1 VLTTEKD
8 VHRTDRT
15 IPLFAGE
22 DTPHPDPS
30 SPFADVGTNVH
41 LEQMKDM
48 LLTYN
53 EYNRDLGYVQGMSD
67 LLAPIYAVM
76 QDDAIAFWGFQHFM
90 DRMERNFLRDQSG
103 MRKQLLTLD
112 HLVQLMDPKLYL
124 HLQSAD
130 STNFFF
136 FFRMLLVWYK
146 REFQWLDVLHLWEVL
161 WTDYLSSG
169 FHLFV
174 ALAILEKHRDV
185 IMEHLKHFDEVL
197 KYVNELSTTIDLE
210 STLIRAEALFRRFQ
224 RTVEAIDKKSNFP
237 APKLRQRPTRLSPTS
252 SSSTV
257 PASPGASANTSGV
270 DAVTAGSTNS
280 GGGDAS
286 ASGGGSGGGNG
297 SRDKGKRPASQ
308 GRVSSELEDVRP
320 KVISPEL
327 RGLLSRK
334 VEVLP
339 RKVVRKEGEG
349 LASLK
354 K

>member
-1 VLTTEKD
+1 
-8 VHRTDRT
+8 
-15 IPLFAGE
+15 
-22 DTPHPDPS
+22 
-30 SPFADVGTNVH
+30 
-41 LEQMKDM
+41 
-48 LLTYN
+48 
-53 EYNRDLGYVQGMSD
+53 
-67 LLAPIYAVM
+67 
-76 QDDAIAFWGFQHFM
+76 
-90 DRMERNFLRDQSG
+90 
-103 MRKQLLTLD
+103 
-112 HLVQLMDPKLYL
+112 VQLMDPKLYI

-197 KYVNELSTTIDLE
+197 KYINELSTTIDLE

-237 APKLRQRPTRLSPTS
+237 APKLRQRPTRNSSNSPNNA
-252 SSSTV
+252 
-257 PASPGASANTSGV
+257 PASPGASASTSGV
-270 DAVTAGSTNS
+270 DTVTAGSTNS
-280 GGGDAS
+280 GSGARPGSAGAAS
-286 ASGGGSGGGNG
+286 P
-297 SRDKGKRPASQ
+297 RDKGKRPVSQ
-308 GRVSSELEDVRP
+308 GRVSGELEDVRP

-327 RGLLSRK
+327 RALLSRK

-349 LASLK
+349 LATLK